1 MMFQSSSTDLENTT
15 AKNVRTAVLS
25 SCSLNVHEFH
35 AHPSNDSEYICFRIC
50 FCSTNGPLGQQMIS
64 YKTKHWLTVTWKVR
78 MLWLWKLVIQMSP
91 PPIVKSCFVEMRLE
105 TKTNWN
111 QCQKFPNETAN
122 WNNNQKLLPK
132 ASDELKTTKNVSI
145 LALKSWTNWETEMF
159 NTFQETSHVKSQK
172 KHHSRNLLSFS
183 GMKRYWLIGHLW
195 IISKPMI
202 SA

>member
-35 AHPSNDSEYICFRIC
+35 AHPSNDFEYICFRIC

-105 TKTNWN
+105 TKPIEINVRN
-111 QCQKFPNETAN
+111 FPMKQPTETI
-122 WNNNQKLLPK
+122 
-132 ASDELKTTKNVSI
+132 TKNCYQR
-145 LALKSWTNWETEMF
+145 LLMNLKQ
-159 NTFQETSHVKSQK
+159 QECNNPRAEFMNKLRDWNVQRVPRK
-172 KHHSRNLLSFS
+172 FS
-183 GMKRYWLIGHLW
+183 C
-195 IISKPMI
+195 
-202 SA
+202 